1 MCIEDTYG
9 DGYRDEV
16 ERTYS
21 LGEYDRA
28 DHACASIPHL
38 GGRDEVI
45 RHFLF
50 FIFDID
56 EMR

>member
-1 MCIEDTYG
+1 MVMDTG
-9 DGYRDEV
+9 MKV